1 MGVII
6 GIDIGGST
14 TKIVGFNAESQS
26 KEPTLIEPIFVKAT
40 DPITSIYGAFGKFTS
55 QNNLGLSDIE
65 KIMITGVGA
74 SFLAQP
80 IYGCDCEVTPEFKS
94 IGIGGLYLSGLNE
107 AIIGSLGTG
116 TAFVHAKRG
125 FEPDYLGGTGMG
137 GGTLM
142 DFGRYSAWKLGIPF
156 VAIPTIVSSDGF
168 TADICS
174 IIIDGQKK
182 SIPMQA
188 ADAVIC
194 DMDVVSGAPMFLS
207 IAGVQDIM
215 AKYVSIADWKI
226 AHLVSGEY
234 FCPMVCDM
242 AQEALDIMVRCAHEL
257 AEGKE
262 PDFEAMAYTQMLS
275 GLTMQILSNSRAAS
289 GAEHLVAHLV
299 EMKPRGF
306 ENAHGMHGECV
317 GIGTIMCASAYHK
330 LAERETIEV
339 KPFEP
344 VDEQWVRDVFGELA
358 DGILTEN
365 ENDVLKTFAPENI
378 KEKWPQIR
386 EIIATIP
393 KAEELIELYTKIGA
407 KHSLE
412 ELGIDESVRE
422 EFLDISSAIRNRLT
436 LARMTRLIVK

>member
-1 MGVII
+1 MILDCKKYLGPCACGRDHELRTKLVVCEYGALKNFDKYMADCGLTGFRTVIY
-6 GIDIGGST
+6 DT
-14 TKIVGFNAESQS
+14 NTYNLPTMTHVAADQEIVLEAAGLHSE
-26 KEPTLIEPIFVKAT
+26 KDLIEDCMKRFVRT
-40 DPITSIYGAFGKFTS
+40 
-55 QNNLGLSDIE
+55 
-65 KIMITGVGA
+65 
-74 SFLAQP
+74 
-80 IYGCDCEVTPEFKS
+80 
-94 IGIGGLYLSGLNE
+94 
-107 AIIGSLGTG
+107 
-116 TAFVHAKRG
+116 
-125 FEPDYLGGTGMG
+125 PDYVVVVG

-194 DMDVVSGAPMFLS
+194 DMDIVAGAPRFLT

-234 FCPMVCDM
+234 FCQKVCDM
-242 AQEALDIMVRCAHEL
+242 AQEALDVMVRCAHEL

-262 PDFEAMAYTQMLS
+262 PDYEAMAYTQMLS

-306 ENAHGMHGECV
+306 EKAHGLHGECV
-317 GIGTIMCASAYHK
+317 GVGTILCAEAYHK
-330 LAERETIEV
+330 LAEREE
-339 KPFEP
+339 
-344 VDEQWVRDVFGELA
+344 WVRWEFGDLA
-358 DGILTEN
+358 DGILKEN
-365 ENDVLKTFAPENI
+365 ANDVLKTFPPENI
-378 KEKWPQIR
+378 KEHWQESR
-386 EIIATIP
+386 EIIAAIP
-393 KAEELIELYTKIGA
+393 PAEELIALYEKIGA

-412 ELGIDESVRE
+412 ELEIDPAVKG

>member
-1 MGVII
+1 MILDTSKYLGKCSCGREHELRTKLVVCEYGALKNFDKYMDDCGLSGFRTVIYDTNTYNLPSI
-6 GIDIGGST
+6 THVAADQE
-14 TKIVGFNAESQS
+14 IVLEAKGLHSE
-26 KEPTLIEPIFVKAT
+26 KGLIEDMMTKLER
-40 DPITSIYGAFGKFTS
+40 K
-55 QNNLGLSDIE
+55 
-65 KIMITGVGA
+65 
-74 SFLAQP
+74 
-80 IYGCDCEVTPEFKS
+80 
-94 IGIGGLYLSGLNE
+94 
-107 AIIGSLGTG
+107 
-116 TAFVHAKRG
+116 
-125 FEPDYLGGTGMG
+125 PDYIVVVG

-174 IIIDGQKK
+174 IIIDGHKK

-194 DMDVVSGAPMFLS
+194 DMDVVAGAPMFLS

-317 GIGTIMCASAYHK
+317 GIGTIMCADAYHK
-330 LAERETIEV
+330 LAEKETIEV

-344 VDEQWVRDVFGELA
+344 VNEQWVRDVFGELA
-358 DGILTEN
+358 DGILKEN
-365 ENDVLKTFAPENI
+365 ENDVLKTFDPENI
-378 KEKWPQIR
+378 KNNWQQIR
-386 EIIATIP
+386 DIINTIP

-412 ELGIDESVRE
+412 ELGISESVRE

>member
-1 MGVII
+1 MILDTSKYLGKCVCGREHELRTKLVVCEYGALKNFDKYMEDCGLTGFRTVIYDTNTYNLPSI
-6 GIDIGGST
+6 THVPADQE
-14 TKIVGFNAESQS
+14 IVLEAKGLHSE
-26 KEPTLIEPIFVKAT
+26 KGLIENMMT
-40 DPITSIYGAFGKFTS
+40 MLERT
-55 QNNLGLSDIE
+55 
-65 KIMITGVGA
+65 
-74 SFLAQP
+74 
-80 IYGCDCEVTPEFKS
+80 
-94 IGIGGLYLSGLNE
+94 
-107 AIIGSLGTG
+107 
-116 TAFVHAKRG
+116 
-125 FEPDYLGGTGMG
+125 PDYIVVVG

-242 AQEALDIMVRCAHEL
+242 AQEALDIMVRCANEL
-257 AEGKE
+257 AEGKA

-330 LAERETIEV
+330 LAEKETIQV

-344 VDEQWVRDVFGELA
+344 VNEQWVRDVFGELA
-358 DGILTEN
+358 DGILKEN
-365 ENDVLKTFAPENI
+365 ENDVLKTFDPENI

>member
-1 MGVII
+1 MILDTSKYLGKCECGREHELRTKLVVCEYGALESFDKYMADCGLTGFRTVIYDTNTYNLP
-6 GIDIGGST
+6 GIIHVAADQE
-14 TKIVGFNAESQS
+14 IVLEAQGLHSE
-26 KEPTLIEPIFVKAT
+26 KGLIEDMMT
-40 DPITSIYGAFGKFTS
+40 
-55 QNNLGLSDIE
+55 
-65 KIMITGVGA
+65 
-74 SFLAQP
+74 
-80 IYGCDCEVTPEFKS
+80 
-94 IGIGGLYLSGLNE
+94 
-107 AIIGSLGTG
+107 
-116 TAFVHAKRG
+116 R
-125 FEPDYLGGTGMG
+125 FERKPDYVVVVG

-194 DMDVVSGAPMFLS
+194 DMNVIAGAPMFLT

-234 FCPMVCDM
+234 FCQRVCDM

-257 AEGKE
+257 AEGKK
-262 PDFEAMAYTQMLS
+262 PDLEAMAYTQMLS

-317 GIGTIMCASAYHK
+317 GIGTLMCAEAYHK
-330 LAERETIEV
+330 LAERESIEV

-344 VDEQWVRDVFGELA
+344 IDEQWVRDVFGPLA
-358 DGILTEN
+358 DGILKEN

-378 KEKWPQIR
+378 KDNWQAIR

-393 KAEELIELYTKIGA
+393 KAEDLVELFTKIGA

-412 ELGIDESVRE
+412 ELGISESVRD

>member
-1 MGVII
+1 MILDTSKYVGPCACGRDHELRTKLVVCEHGALKNFDKYMEDAGLSGFRTVIYDTNTYNLPAI
-6 GIDIGGST
+6 THVKADQE
-14 TKIVGFNAESQS
+14 IVLEAKGLHSE
-26 KEPTLIEPIFVKAT
+26 KGLIEDCMTRFVRK
-40 DPITSIYGAFGKFTS
+40 
-55 QNNLGLSDIE
+55 
-65 KIMITGVGA
+65 
-74 SFLAQP
+74 
-80 IYGCDCEVTPEFKS
+80 
-94 IGIGGLYLSGLNE
+94 
-107 AIIGSLGTG
+107 
-116 TAFVHAKRG
+116 
-125 FEPDYLGGTGMG
+125 PDYVVVVG

-194 DMDVVSGAPMFLS
+194 DIDVVAGAPMFLT

-215 AKYVSIADWKI
+215 AKVVSIADWKI
-226 AHLVSGEY
+226 AHIVSGEY
-234 FCPMVCDM
+234 FCQKVCDM
-242 AQEALDIMVRCAHEL
+242 AQEALDLMTKCAYDL
-257 AEGKE
+257 KAGKE
-262 PDFEAMAYTQMLS
+262 PDIETMAYTQMLS

-306 ENAHGMHGECV
+306 ENAHGLHGECV
-317 GIGTIMCASAYHK
+317 GVGTLMVADAYHK

-344 VDEQWVRDVFGELA
+344 IDEEWVRWEFGDLA
-358 DGILTEN
+358 DGILKEN
-365 ENDVLKTFAPENI
+365 ENDVLKTFPPENI
-378 KEKWPQIR
+378 KAHWQEIRDVIAQI
-386 EIIATIP
+386 P
-393 KAEELIELYTKIGA
+393 SYEELNELYAAIGA

-412 ELGIDESVRE
+412 ELGIDPAVKDS
-422 EFLDISSAIRNRLT
+422 FLDISSAIRNRLT
-436 LARMTRLIVK
+436 LARMTRLICK

>member
-1 MGVII
+1 MILDTSKYVGPCACGRDHELRTKLVVCEHGALKNFDKYMEDAGLSGFRTVIYDTNTYNLPSI
-6 GIDIGGST
+6 THVKADQE
-14 TKIVGFNAESQS
+14 IVLEAKGLHSE
-26 KEPTLIEPIFVKAT
+26 KGLIEDCMTRFVRK
-40 DPITSIYGAFGKFTS
+40 
-55 QNNLGLSDIE
+55 
-65 KIMITGVGA
+65 
-74 SFLAQP
+74 
-80 IYGCDCEVTPEFKS
+80 
-94 IGIGGLYLSGLNE
+94 
-107 AIIGSLGTG
+107 
-116 TAFVHAKRG
+116 
-125 FEPDYLGGTGMG
+125 PDYVVVVG

-194 DMDVVSGAPMFLS
+194 DIDVVAGAPMFLT

-215 AKYVSIADWKI
+215 AKVVSIADWKI
-226 AHLVSGEY
+226 AHIVSGEY
-234 FCPMVCDM
+234 FCQKVCDM
-242 AQEALDIMVRCAHEL
+242 AQEALDLMTKCAYDL
-257 AEGKE
+257 KAGKE
-262 PDFEAMAYTQMLS
+262 PDIETMAYTQMLS

-306 ENAHGMHGECV
+306 ENAHGLHGECV
-317 GIGTIMCASAYHK
+317 GVGTLMVADAYHK

-344 VDEQWVRDVFGELA
+344 IDEEWVRWEFGDLA
-358 DGILTEN
+358 DGILKEN
-365 ENDVLKTFAPENI
+365 ENDVLKTFPPENI
-378 KEKWPQIR
+378 KTHWQEIRDVVAQI
-386 EIIATIP
+386 P
-393 KAEELIELYTKIGA
+393 SYEELNELYAAIGA

-412 ELGIDESVRE
+412 ELGIDPAVKDS
-422 EFLDISSAIRNRLT
+422 FLDISSAIRNRLT
-436 LARMTRLIVK
+436 LARMTRLICK

>member
-1 MGVII
+1 MILDTSKYLGKCQCGREHELRTKLVVCEYGALKNFDKYMADCGLSGFRTVIYDTNTYNLPSI
-6 GIDIGGST
+6 THVPADQE
-14 TKIVGFNAESQS
+14 IVLEAKGLHSE
-26 KEPTLIEPIFVKAT
+26 KGLIENMMT
-40 DPITSIYGAFGKFTS
+40 MLERT
-55 QNNLGLSDIE
+55 
-65 KIMITGVGA
+65 
-74 SFLAQP
+74 
-80 IYGCDCEVTPEFKS
+80 
-94 IGIGGLYLSGLNE
+94 
-107 AIIGSLGTG
+107 
-116 TAFVHAKRG
+116 
-125 FEPDYLGGTGMG
+125 PDYIVVVG

-242 AQEALDIMVRCAHEL
+242 AQEALDIMVRCANEL
-257 AEGKE
+257 AEGKA

-330 LAERETIEV
+330 LAEKETIEV
-339 KPFEP
+339 KPFVP
-344 VDEQWVRDVFGELA
+344 IDQQWVRDVFGDLA
-358 DGILTEN
+358 DGIIKEN
-365 ENDVLKTFAPENI
+365 ENDVLKTFDPENI

-393 KAEELIELYTKIGA
+393 KAEDLIELYTKIGA

>member
-1 MGVII
+1 MILDTSKYLGKCDCGREHELRTKLVVCEYGALENFDKYMEDCGLSGFRTVIYDTNTYNLP
-6 GIDIGGST
+6 GIIHVAADQE
-14 TKIVGFNAESQS
+14 IVLEAQGLHSE
-26 KEPTLIEPIFVKAT
+26 KGLIEDMMT
-40 DPITSIYGAFGKFTS
+40 
-55 QNNLGLSDIE
+55 
-65 KIMITGVGA
+65 
-74 SFLAQP
+74 
-80 IYGCDCEVTPEFKS
+80 
-94 IGIGGLYLSGLNE
+94 
-107 AIIGSLGTG
+107 
-116 TAFVHAKRG
+116 R
-125 FEPDYLGGTGMG
+125 FERKPDYVVVVG

-194 DMDVVSGAPMFLS
+194 DMNVIAGAPMFLT

-234 FCPMVCDM
+234 FCQRVCDM

-257 AEGKE
+257 AEGKK
-262 PDFEAMAYTQMLS
+262 PDLEAMAYTQMLS

-317 GIGTIMCASAYHK
+317 GIGTIMCAEAYHK
-330 LAERETIEV
+330 LAERESIEV

-344 VDEQWVRDVFGELA
+344 IDEQWVRDVFGPLA
-358 DGILTEN
+358 DGILKEN
-365 ENDVLKTFAPENI
+365 ENDVLKTFDPENI
-378 KEKWPQIR
+378 KNNWQAIR
-386 EIIATIP
+386 EIINTIP
-393 KAEELIELYTKIGA
+393 KAEELVELFTTIGA

-412 ELGIDESVRE
+412 ELGISESVRD

>member
-1 MGVII
+1 MILDTSKYVGPCACGRDHELRTKLVVCEHGALKNFDKYMEDAGLSGFRTVIYDTNTYNLPSI
-6 GIDIGGST
+6 THVKADQE
-14 TKIVGFNAESQS
+14 IVLEAKGLHSE
-26 KEPTLIEPIFVKAT
+26 KGLIEDCMTRFVRK
-40 DPITSIYGAFGKFTS
+40 
-55 QNNLGLSDIE
+55 
-65 KIMITGVGA
+65 
-74 SFLAQP
+74 
-80 IYGCDCEVTPEFKS
+80 
-94 IGIGGLYLSGLNE
+94 
-107 AIIGSLGTG
+107 
-116 TAFVHAKRG
+116 
-125 FEPDYLGGTGMG
+125 PDYVVVVG

-194 DMDVVSGAPMFLS
+194 DIDVVAGAPMFLT

-215 AKYVSIADWKI
+215 AKVVSIADWKI
-226 AHLVSGEY
+226 AHIVSGEY
-234 FCPMVCDM
+234 FCQKVCDM
-242 AQEALDIMVRCAHEL
+242 AQEALDLMTKCAYDL
-257 AEGKE
+257 KAGKK
-262 PDFEAMAYTQMLS
+262 PDIETMAYTQMLS

-306 ENAHGMHGECV
+306 ENAHGLHGECV
-317 GIGTIMCASAYHK
+317 GVGTLMVADAYHK

-344 VDEQWVRDVFGELA
+344 IDEEWVRWEFGALA
-358 DGILTEN
+358 AGILKEN
-365 ENDVLKTFAPENI
+365 AHDVLKTFPPENTKAHWQEI
-378 KEKWPQIR
+378 RDVIAQI
-386 EIIATIP
+386 P
-393 KAEELIELYTKIGA
+393 SYEELNELYAAIGA

-412 ELGIDESVRE
+412 ELGIDPAVKDS
-422 EFLDISSAIRNRLT
+422 FLDISSAIRNRLT
-436 LARMTRLIVK
+436 LARMTRLICK